1 MTGHLTRRGDKEFSR
16 AVGLSLPLDQPLF
29 LTFGH
34 ATGRIGDAH
43 EANVYTFFAWAISA
57 CPSHRDAAA
66 NADAGRARRWCSCA
80 SGRNLLQSAR
90 DRRRPDYRRG
100 NPDFTAGARLS
111 ANAWN
116 LYTGAGSRLANNHR
130 GD

>member
-1 MTGHLTRRGDKEFSR
+1 MTGHLTTDAKKRST
-16 AVGLSLPLDQPLF
+16 ALTLLF
-29 LTFGH
+29 LSFGQ

-43 EANVYTFFAWAISA
+43 EANVYTFFAWTISA

-66 NADAGRARRWCSCA
+66 NADAGRGHRQCYSATSRT
-80 SGRNLLQSAR
+80 LLQSAR

-116 LYTGAGSRLANNHR
+116 LFSGAGCRLAKRHR

>member
-1 MTGHLTRRGDKEFSR
+1 MTGHLTTGKELSR
-16 AVGLSLPLDQPLF
+16 AVGLRLPLDQPFF
-29 LTFGH
+29 LTFGQE
-34 ATGRIGDAH
+34 TGRIGDAH
-43 EANVYTFFAWAISA
+43 EANVYTFFAWTISA

-66 NADAGRARRWCSCA
+66 NADARRIRRWRSFA
-80 SGRNLLQSAR
+80 SGCNLLRSAR
-90 DRRRPDYRRG
+90 DRWRPDYRRG

-116 LYTGAGSRLANNHR
+116 LYTGAGCRLAKRHR